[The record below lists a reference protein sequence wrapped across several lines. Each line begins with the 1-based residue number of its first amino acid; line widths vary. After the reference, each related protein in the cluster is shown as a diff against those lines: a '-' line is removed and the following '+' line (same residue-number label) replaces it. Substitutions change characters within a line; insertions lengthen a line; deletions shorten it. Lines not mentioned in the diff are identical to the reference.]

1 MSSYHPFL
9 SFAAVTGREGTKTY
23 SFPLLPC
30 NAVQTLFSAQLYFS
44 VLPII
49 IPEGEMAMLSGG
61 NVLLPAVLIICQWP
75 GGEGTNTHFYPL
87 QCTAIPIP
95 TSLPIPIAG
104 LYHLQVTIRG
114 NQNLLFYQM
123 QFSISTVPC
132 NCSGKDKS
140 WMEKLHIGRYADH
153 RISECTSASHGNG
166 DRNVMSPP
174 PLSPFFPSSC
184 LQTSWQDS
192 LVLGSVA
199 RIARRQHP
207 CNRVVRQV
215 TTWGPWSVRTLPW
228 QTCRPPSR
236 TPGSSPSPS
245 EATDW
250 GSSRWASWE
259 GWVSTFAFLSFKL
272 DKAPPQVLGVLRSAR
287 TSCTPSPL
295 SPSQVPHYPANANTN
310 TNTDSDSNEKGKFKC
325 KGKYKYMLKY

>member
-1 MSSYHPFL
+1 MVWWVLELGWKKCGGGRFWRGWKCPLTTRFYHLLPWP
-9 SFAAVTGREGTKTY
+9 GEREPKTY

-30 NAVQTLFSAQLYFS
+30 NAVQTFFSAQLYFS

-61 NVLLPAVLIICQWP
+61 NVLLPAVFIICQWP
-75 GGEGTNTHFYPL
+75 GGEGTNTYFYPL

-123 QFSISTVPC
+123 QFSISTLPC

-174 PLSPFFPSSC
+174 LPLIPILLSPDFLAGLTC
-184 LQTSWQDS
+184 
-192 LVLGSVA
+192 
-199 RIARRQHP
+199 
-207 CNRVVRQV
+207 
-215 TTWGPWSVRTLPW
+215 TWLS
-228 QTCRPPSR
+228 RPYCEAP
-236 TPGSSPSPS
+236 TP
-245 EATDW
+245 
-250 GSSRWASWE
+250 
-259 GWVSTFAFLSFKL
+259 V
-272 DKAPPQVLGVLRSAR
+272 
-287 TSCTPSPL
+287 
-295 SPSQVPHYPANANTN
+295 
-310 TNTDSDSNEKGKFKC
+310 
-325 KGKYKYMLKY
+325 